1 MGKIG
6 FLGFGNMGRAIAEG
20 LLKSGKFTKEDFLIS
35 VRSKESGEKL
45 LAEGFRVTDTPKV
58 VKEASLILIA
68 VKPKDLPQLV
78 SQIKGL
84 PDLEKKIFISTCA
97 GVTLKKLKELFHP
110 AQPQLVRTMPN
121 INVKVGKG
129 VWAVAFDQ
137 DFPEGAKEKVKSF
150 LSLTGLVLEVEEELI
165 NAITALAGSGPAF
178 VAEIIDAFAQ
188 GGVKLGFKYETALKI
203 ALYTFAGTVDL
214 IEEEN
219 LHPILLRD
227 RVTSP
232 AGTTIY
238 GLTKLN
244 REGLKG
250 IIAEVLEESYKRAKE
265 LAP

>member
-20 LLKSGKFTKEDFLIS
+20 LLKSGEFTKEDFLIS

-45 LAEGFRVTDTPKV
+45 LAEGFKVTDTKKV
-58 VKEASLILIA
+58 VTECPLILIA

-84 PDLEKKIFISTCA
+84 PDLGEKIFISTCA
-97 GVTLKKLKELFHP
+97 GVSLGKLKELFSP
-110 AQPQLVRTMPN
+110 AKPRLVRTMPN

-129 VWAVAFDQ
+129 VWAVAFEEG
-137 DFPEGAKEKVKSF
+137 FPEGEKQKVKTL
-150 LSLTGLVLEVEEELI
+150 LSLTGLVLEVEEGLI

-178 VAEIIDAFAQ
+178 VAEILDAFAQ

-203 ALYTFAGTVDL
+203 ALYTFAGTVAL

-219 LHPILLRD
+219 LHPVLLRD

-232 AGTTIY
+232 AGTTVY

-250 IIAEVLEESYKRAKE
+250 VIAEVLEEAYKRAE
-265 LAP
+265 GLS